1 MTNFGHSFE
10 KKENL
15 TENEIL
21 KGTQDAE
28 MAKNQGDR
36 WTFVAVLPESSFIHT
51 VHSAER
57 NLDQA
62 QVFVRAIKR
71 KSDQKPPLFHS
82 DCWFY
87 EQALRDNYCT
97 YQAIPYLGRG
107 RPAHPK
113 QIVDPELCYGQVH
126 KKRDSKGKIE
136 NISTRIVLGDKTKIF
151 NIFHH
156 AYRCKTV
163 NTDFVE
169 SRNGKYRKDNAR
181 LIRRTLCHSK
191 KAVFHDAHICFVTQ
205 VYNYT
210 RTIDALKIM
219 INPNAPMFQ
228 PKFQHRTPAMTENI
242 IDKILS
248 LKELLFIRPK
258 LLS

>member
-1 MTNFGHSFE
+1 MSFGHSLE

-15 TENEIL
+15 TENDILLGVQNTEIA
-21 KGTQDAE
+21 Q
-28 MAKNQGDR
+28 NQGDR

-51 VHSAER
+51 VHSSER
-57 NLDQA
+57 TLEQA
-62 QVFVRAIKR
+62 QVFVGAVKR
-71 KSDQKPPLFHS
+71 KSDQKAPLFHS

-97 YQAIPYLGRG
+97 YEAIAYCGKG

-113 QIVDPELCYGQVH
+113 QVVDSELCYVQVH
-126 KKRDSKGKIE
+126 KKRNSKGKIE
-136 NISTRIVLGDKTKIF
+136 DISTRIVLGDETKIF
-151 NIFHH
+151 NIFHD
-156 AYRCKTV
+156 ACRCKTV

-169 SRNGKYRKDNAR
+169 SRNGKYRKDDAR

-191 KAVFHDAHICFVTQ
+191 KALFHDAHICFVTQ

-210 RTIDALKIM
+210 RTVDALKIM
-219 INPNAPMFQ
+219 INPNAR
-228 PKFQHRTPAMTENI
+228 KFQTKYQHKTPAMAENV
-242 IDKILS
+242 IDRILS
-248 LKELLFIRPK
+248 LKDLLFIRPK

>member
-1 MTNFGHSFE
+1 MNFGHSFE

-15 TENEIL
+15 TENDIL
-21 KGTQDAE
+21 LGDQNPKIAQ
-28 MAKNQGDR
+28 NQGDR
-36 WTFVAVLPESSFIHT
+36 WTFVAVLPDSGFIHT
-51 VHSAER
+51 VHSGER
-57 NLDQA
+57 TLEQA
-62 QVFVRAIKR
+62 QVFVGAIKG
-71 KSDQKPPLFHS
+71 KSDQKAPLVHS

-113 QIVDPELCYGQVH
+113 QIVDPELCYVQVH
-126 KKRDSKGKIE
+126 KRRDSKGKIE
-136 NISTRIVLGDKTKIF
+136 EISTRIILGDETKIF
-151 NIFHH
+151 NIFYD

-210 RTIDALKIM
+210 RTNDALKIM
-219 INPNAPMFQ
+219 INPNAPKFQ
-228 PKFQHRTPAMTENI
+228 PKFQHKTPAMAENL
-242 IDKILS
+242 IDRILS